1 MAPQYGALLAA
12 LLGPA
17 RGKPQSVGET
27 GKSPV
32 MDLHVFANGSRLER
46 GENRPGAGRETFLG
60 MEVLSE
66 LRPEDG
72 GMLGVAVVRRNG
84 LREGNDEK

>member
-32 MDLHVFANGSRLER
+32 MDLHAFANGSRLER
-46 GENRPGAGRETFLG
+46 GENQPGTGRETFLG
-60 MEVLSE
+60 KEVLSE

-72 GMLGVAVVRRNG
+72 GMFGGGGAAAEWLARRQ
-84 LREGNDEK
+84 

>member
-1 MAPQYGALLAA
+1 MAPQYGALLAS

-32 MDLHVFANGSRLER
+32 MDLHVLANGSRLER
-46 GENRPGAGRETFLG
+46 GENRCRQGNLPGEG
-60 MEVLSE
+60 S
-66 LRPEDG
+66 
-72 GMLGVAVVRRNG
+72 AV
-84 LREGNDEK
+84 